1 MTLASL
7 KRQAKA
13 HGVHSL
19 LAKPES
25 NPKVAKNMKQGV
37 MTFPLHLAPA
47 ELSGFNVCPK
57 STAGCRA
64 GCLHTA
70 GNPLYMDGKTKARIA
85 RTVLF
90 FKNRGLFLDL
100 LRAEIDAGIRKAHR
114 ANMAPAFRLNAT
126 SDIPWERQRA
136 DMNGCSGVTVVDYI
150 TRNGGEV
157 YDYTKRANRTP
168 PRGYHLTF
176 SLAENN
182 DRDAIQWLERGG
194 NVAAVFNT
202 KKGHPLPGTLILG
215 DQAWPVIDGDLSDY
229 RPGDPS
235 PCIVGLR
242 AKGDAIG
249 DTTSGFVRGGAV

>member
-1 MTLASL
+1 MSLASL
-7 KRQAKA
+7 KRLAKQ
-13 HGVHSL
+13 HDVHSL

-25 NPKVAKNMKQGV
+25 NPKVAKNMKSGV

-57 STAGCRA
+57 STPGCRK

-85 RTVLF
+85 RTVLY
-90 FKNRGLFLDL
+90 FKNRALFLDL

-126 SDIPWERQRA
+126 SDIPWERVA
-136 DMNGCSGVTVVDYI
+136 FPITAGGGGVVDYI
-150 TRNGGEV
+150 TRNGGEI
-157 YDYTKRANRTP
+157 YDYTKRANRTTP
-168 PRGYHLTF
+168 AGYHLTF

-182 DRDAIQWLERGG
+182 DSDAAQWLAGGG
-194 NVAAVFNT
+194 NVAVVFDT
-202 KKGHPLPGTLILG
+202 KKGQPLPAEFMGH
-215 DQAWPVIDGDLSDY
+215 PVIDGDLSDY
-229 RPGDPS
+229 RPADPS

-249 DTTSGFVRGGAV
+249 DQSGFVRGGAV